1 MRRTLTIL
9 TFSLA
14 AAVALAGCGSS
25 EDTSTSTASTTT
37 AAKGSPSTTANANQ
51 AKANG
56 PKCRALATYQY
67 AELIAVKAVDKD
79 QAEKDRTI
87 AGLDKAATNLKAKEK
102 NLADE
107 VDLRVAWIKKT
118 VAGQPIPEDEK
129 TASDKAKNQMNLYRS
144 QNCPKTNTSGNG
156 NGATSTTK
164 AGTPTTTA
172 KK

>member
-9 TFSLA
+9 MFSLA
-14 AAVALAGCGSS
+14 AAVAVAGCGSS
-25 EDTSTSTASTTT
+25 EETSTGSASSTTT
-37 AAKGSPSTTANANQ
+37 TAKGNTSTTNANQ

-67 AELIAVKAVDKD
+67 AELIAIKAVGKD
-79 QAEKDRTI
+79 QTEKDRVI

-102 NLADE
+102 NLSDE
-107 VDLRVAWIKKT
+107 IDLRVAFIKKT
-118 VAGQPIPEDEK
+118 VAGETIPEADK

-144 QNCPKTNTSGNG
+144 QNCPKTSSSGNG
-156 NGATSTTK
+156 NGATTTTK
-164 AGTPTTTA
+164 AATPTTTA